1 MQMHMHMHC
10 IYIDYMQVH
19 ARPPPTKNRG
29 PQRLHGC
36 QP

>member
-19 ARPPPTKNRG
+19 RASSSDQRG
-29 PQRLHGC
+29 EA
-36 QP
+36 